1 MDNPPQKKGNVFCCF
16 FFPVFTVFLAIGLG
30 WFNSTLTIAFREE
43 RIQNAF
49 LAKSKIHDPLKT
61 P

>member
-1 MDNPPQKKGNVFCCF
+1 MDNPPQKKKVMFSVV
-16 FFPVFTVFLAIGLG
+16 FFPVFTVFLGIGLG
-30 WFNSTLTIAFREE
+30 GFNSTLTIAFREE
-43 RIQNAF
+43 CIQNAF